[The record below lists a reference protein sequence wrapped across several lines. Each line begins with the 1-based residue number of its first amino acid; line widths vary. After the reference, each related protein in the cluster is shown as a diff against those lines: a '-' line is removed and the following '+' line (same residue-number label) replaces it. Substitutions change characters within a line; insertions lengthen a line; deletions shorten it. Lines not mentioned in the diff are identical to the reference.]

1 MSGIVYMIDIEMW
14 AIKDTK
20 EDKLIVT
27 KFGRSTWKRKMN
39 PNSVNIVGYN
49 RYDFD
54 WTTMPP
60 IKTENSKYKMLK
72 PIRIK
77 VTEILDD

>member
-1 MSGIVYMIDIEMW
+1 MIDVEMW

-20 EDKLIVT
+20 EDKLIIT

-39 PNSVNIVGYN
+39 PNGVNIPGYN

-54 WTTMPP
+54 WSTRPP
-60 IKTENSKYKMLK
+60 TKTENAKYKMLK

-77 VTEILDD
+77 VTEITDD

>member
-1 MSGIVYMIDIEMW
+1 MIDVEMW

>member
-1 MSGIVYMIDIEMW
+1 MIDIEMW

>member
-1 MSGIVYMIDIEMW
+1 MSGIVYMIDVEMW

>member
-1 MSGIVYMIDIEMW
+1 MIDVEMW
-14 AIKDTK
+14 AIKDTR